1 MHASTV
7 CACCQQSAYAAE
19 SVDVDQRRY
28 HRGCFKCAT
37 CNVKLSM
44 ANFILVDGGV
54 YCRTHGVSK
63 TVHVKPHVDARANFI
78 ASYVRETS
86 GVGEDARAS
95 VGLEREA
102 SASPQSASPNAR
114 KMNTIAMLTRSACA
128 RCGKAAYPIESVDV
142 DGVTWHK
149 ACFKCKSCAC
159 TLTMSTFVTS
169 NGELYCRKDVPKTKA
184 TVGVSVVGAKSTPV
198 SPARVVAVAVA
209 PIEPDVCA
217 ERAATDAIDGAEDQ
231 KNEDQDEDDEKS
243 DAIAEDVVDV
253 DAKTPMVEITNDAE
267 PVMRDN
273 ALFEKNAGDTCD
285 VADDE
290 AVDAADELAEHIAE
304 VKVAP
309 APNGKKKK
317 KNRGGRK

>member
-44 ANFILVDGGV
+44 ASFIAVDGGV

-159 TLTMSTFVTS
+159 TLTLSTFVTS

-184 TVGVSVVGAKSTPV
+184 TVGVSVVGAKSTPT
-198 SPARVVAVAVA
+198 SPVCAVAVAVA
-209 PIEPDVCA
+209 PIEPDVGV
-217 ERAATDAIDGAEDQ
+217 ERAVTDAIDGADDEEDQ
-231 KNEDQDEDDEKS
+231 KKDQDEDDVKS
-243 DAIAEDVVDV
+243 DAIAEPEDIVDV
-253 DAKTPMVEITNDAE
+253 DTKTPMVEITNDAE
-267 PVMRDN
+267 PATRDN
-273 ALFEKNAGDTCD
+273 ALFEKNTGE
-285 VADDE
+285 DDE
-290 AVDAADELAEHIAE
+290 AVDAVDELTEHIAE

-309 APNGKKKK
+309 APNGKKTK